1 MLEGRLLGIEISRNG
16 VSLTRVCTKVF
27 WQNKV
32 RMLITHNVTSGYLGV
47 IGKILV
53 IHLGNTDTAYNDI
66 ET

>member
-1 MLEGRLLGIEISRNG
+1 
-16 VSLTRVCTKVF
+16 
-27 WQNKV
+27 
-32 RMLITHNVTSGYLGV
+32 MLITHNVTSGYLGV